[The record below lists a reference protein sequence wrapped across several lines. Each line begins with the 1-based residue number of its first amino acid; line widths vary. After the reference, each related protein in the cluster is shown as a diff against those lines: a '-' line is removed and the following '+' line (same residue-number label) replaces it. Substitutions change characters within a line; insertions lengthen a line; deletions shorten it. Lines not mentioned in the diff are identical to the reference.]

1 MSSSDALN
9 ENNAED
15 AAGPPRPRS
24 GSETKDEMGALR
36 AGIDSVDEEIVRLLD
51 RRARLACR
59 IGEIKREYGLEAYA
73 PARERAVLDRVA
85 ALGAGDFPARGLEA
99 VFREI
104 ISSSISLEAR
114 LKVAYLGPEA
124 TFTHEAAL
132 RSFGASVEL
141 EPQATVSEVF
151 TRVERG
157 EAGHGIVPV
166 ENSMEGTV
174 THTLDELMNS
184 PLKVCGE
191 VYLPVSQNL
200 ISCEPSL
207 DRVRI
212 VCSHPMALS
221 QAAPWLRHELP
232 SALLE
237 EVESTGEAAR
247 RAAREPGVAAVGSVL
262 AAEAHHLNVL
272 ARSIQDAR
280 TNATRFI
287 VLGREWAGR
296 TGRDKTSVVFSVKD
310 RPGVLRDALAAF
322 AEEGINLT
330 RIESRPSR
338 KRAWTYVFFADFDGH
353 PEEERVQRAL
363 TALEE
368 HCPYV
373 SLIGAYPAA
382 SAEVLG

>member
-1 MSSSDALN
+1 MFSSDGLN
-9 ENNAED
+9 ENTAESPAQPD
-15 AAGPPRPRS
+15 LRS
-24 GSETKDEMGALR
+24 QKGTKDEMDALR
-36 AGIDSVDEEIVRLLD
+36 AGIDAVDEEIVRLLD
-51 RRARLACR
+51 RRARLARR
-59 IGEIKREYGLEAYA
+59 IGEIKQNNGLEAYA

-85 ALGAGDFPARGLEA
+85 ALGAGDFPKRGLEA

-141 EPQATVSEVF
+141 EPQTTVAEVF

-157 EAGHGIVPV
+157 EAEHGIVPV
-166 ENSMEGTV
+166 ENSMEGAV

-200 ISCEPSL
+200 ISSEPTL
-207 DRVRI
+207 DRVRV

-221 QAAPWLRHELP
+221 QAAAWLRHQLP
-232 SALLE
+232 GARLE

-247 RAAREPGVAAVGSVL
+247 RAARESGAAAVGSVL
-262 AAEAHHLNVL
+262 AAGAHNLNVL
-272 ARSIQDAR
+272 AGNIQDAR

-287 VLGREWAGR
+287 VLGRAWAGR
-296 TGRDKTSVVFSVKD
+296 TGKDKTSVVFSVKD

-363 TALEE
+363 AALEE

-373 SLIGAYPAA
+373 SLIGAYPAV
-382 SAEVLG
+382 SPEMLD

>member
-232 SALLE
+232 GALLE

-287 VLGREWAGR
+287 VLGREWVGR

-363 TALEE
+363 AALEE

>member
-1 MSSSDALN
+1 MFPSDALN
-9 ENNAED
+9 ENI
-15 AAGPPRPRS
+15 AGGPARPRS
-24 GSETKDEMGALR
+24 EPGAREEMEALR
-36 AGIDSVDEEIVRLLD
+36 AGIDSVDEKIVRLLD
-51 RRARLACR
+51 RRARLARR
-59 IGEIKREYGLEAYA
+59 IGEIKRDQKLEAYA

-85 ALGAGDFPARGLEA
+85 SLGVGDFPQRGLEA

-141 EPQATVSEVF
+141 EPQATVAEVF
-151 TRVERG
+151 SRVERG
-157 EAGHGIVPV
+157 ETEHGIVPV
-166 ENSMEGTV
+166 ENSMEGAV

-184 PLKVCGE
+184 PLKICGE
-191 VYLPVSQNL
+191 VYLPVAQNL
-200 ISCEPSL
+200 ISSETSL
-207 DRVRI
+207 ERVEV

-221 QAAPWLRHELP
+221 QAASWLRHQLP
-232 SALLE
+232 GARME
-237 EVESTGEAAR
+237 EVGSTGEAVR

-262 AAEAHHLNVL
+262 AAEAHGLNVL
-272 ARSIQDAR
+272 AQSVQDAR

-287 VLGREWAGR
+287 VLGRAWAGR

-353 PEEERVQRAL
+353 PEEQRVQRAL

-373 SLIGAYPAA
+373 DLIGAYPAV
-382 SAEVLG
+382 SRELLG